1 MYSFSRCAFSWRDST
16 DLFLLQ
22 RDVDEHG
29 PQGNANSP
37 NSHLRGSTE
46 MPMVCAIFLLTPAD
60 LSSSSV
66 NPRPRRCFTLYLS
79 VGHRITGRRVLT
91 GLGATLNDS
100 YTSRVVHVISYILL
114 TFRANSPEISE
125 NQVLRPP
132 YLLGLLDA
140 RGPPADLPGGLVEP
154 ALDVALPVLV
164 EVRIRHHL
172 VPFRRHLGVLGGPVC
187 DEKIS
192 LLKILSERSVID
204 PK

>member
-1 MYSFSRCAFSWRDST
+1 M
-16 DLFLLQ
+16 
-22 RDVDEHG
+22 
-29 PQGNANSP
+29 
-37 NSHLRGSTE
+37 
-46 MPMVCAIFLLTPAD
+46 
-60 LSSSSV
+60 
-66 NPRPRRCFTLYLS
+66 
-79 VGHRITGRRVLT
+79 T

-100 YTSRVVHVISYILL
+100 YTFPHGVIDNIAKKPS
-114 TFRANSPEISE
+114 
-125 NQVLRPP
+125 

-192 LLKILSERSVID
+192 LLKI
-204 PK
+204 

>member
-1 MYSFSRCAFSWRDST
+1 
-16 DLFLLQ
+16 
-22 RDVDEHG
+22 
-29 PQGNANSP
+29 
-37 NSHLRGSTE
+37 
-46 MPMVCAIFLLTPAD
+46 MVCAIFLLTPAE
-60 LSSSSV
+60 LSSSRV

-91 GLGATLNDS
+91 GLGATLKNS
-100 YTSRVVHVISYILL
+100 YACRKVLHVISFI
-114 TFRANSPEISE
+114 FFNSMAE
-125 NQVLRPP
+125 NQVLKPS

-172 VPFRRHLGVLGGPVC
+172 VPFRRHLGVVGGPVC

-192 LLKILSERSVID
+192 LIRILSKRSVIRH
-204 PK
+204 